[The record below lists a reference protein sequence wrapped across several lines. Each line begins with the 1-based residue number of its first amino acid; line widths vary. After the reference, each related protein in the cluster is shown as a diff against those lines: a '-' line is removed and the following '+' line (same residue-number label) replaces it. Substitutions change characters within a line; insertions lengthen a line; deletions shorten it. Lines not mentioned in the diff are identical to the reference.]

1 MHHPTIPLLIMVVK
15 VKKRIH
21 GGLLSPGVEYEAE
34 PMFFD
39 GRQKVK
45 VHVPASVVCVIVG
58 WDDIEVVG

>member
-1 MHHPTIPLLIMVVK
+1 MKVK

-58 WDDIEVVG
+58 WDDIEIVG